1 MSYSYSLNPTSFFAT
16 KRTLCNL
23 SDAEW
28 ETLEILFDIEQFQ
41 MLLTSMEEARL
52 GQVVTF
58 AQAFGD
64 LD

>member
-1 MSYSYSLNPTSFFAT
+1 MSYSYSLNPASFFAT
-16 KRTLCNL
+16 KNNLCNL
-23 SDAEW
+23 SDTEW